1 MSNRPSRHQP
11 NNRDGPAGQP
21 DDVTPRGVGQ
31 HSASKEPVDPRCD
44 PAAIADRVLAG
55 QRFQEPARLVGAQPS
70 IKGRGPILML
80 TGSSLLALVL
90 IFPPVEWWWLAFVA
104 LVPWLVCVC
113 SAAKARFAYLT
124 SFLLGVGFYLIHI
137 RWMIPVTAPGYLA
150 LCLAY
155 AVFFPLA
162 AWPIRHMYR
171 RHGVSVALTA
181 PVAWV
186 AVEYLRSIGPLGFP
200 FLLLGHSQYQVLTMI
215 QISDLVGAYGVSFV
229 LAMVNGWI
237 TDLLIQPILVW
248 RSERGARLPVG
259 SLTTLLVL
267 LGTVIYGSS
276 QRSAR
281 YFTPGPRVAVVQ
293 HDFAMYVTHH
303 AYWTPRESVF
313 QAYLEL
319 ARKAAKEKPDL
330 ILLPETAMAC
340 YANEEFLTASPD
352 DLDEIRQRRFTPQ
365 YTREHM
371 LDMQRFSRTVRDGFQ
386 QLSTEYNVPI
396 VLGATSLEWRP
407 TAIPPD
413 ATAFNSAFLLL
424 PGREQPAA
432 RYDKIHLVLFGEYV
446 PFRLSYRPLYDW
458 LNARTPWGREGI
470 EYSLA
475 EGDRYEVFEIPAASQ
490 NHRVYRAAVPICY
503 EEIMPYIT
511 REFVRGVPRLVDR
524 KNIDMLLT
532 ISNDGWFL
540 HTAELQQHLAA
551 AVFRAVEHRIPIA
564 RSVNTGAS
572 AQIHPNGRI
581 HRLIT
586 LDEEL
591 RPRMKAVE
599 AALRKIDEVARQ
611 MEPVEAELLEAT
623 SRLNRRQAGQASS
636 TPEDAVDLRERIK
649 AAASRHRELL
659 ALAIAAFDQDLC
671 PAVEQLGPEFAYLAH
686 RQGNRLAHL
695 ATPLGSGERTSA
707 LPNLRLQLADDLQSL
722 ARWQTQ
728 AGMAPGYLIADLQCD
743 ERITLYTRWGDWFS
757 QAALVLWGIMLL
769 DWLLRR
775 LLKPATGR
783 GLPAVEEQTS

>member
-1 MSNRPSRHQP
+1 M
-11 NNRDGPAGQP
+11 
-21 DDVTPRGVGQ
+21 
-31 HSASKEPVDPRCD
+31 
-44 PAAIADRVLAG
+44 
-55 QRFQEPARLVGAQPS
+55 
-70 IKGRGPILML
+70 
-80 TGSSLLALVL
+80 
-90 IFPPVEWWWLAFVA
+90 AFIA

-113 SAAKARFAYLT
+113 SAARARFAYLT
-124 SFLLGVGFYLIHI
+124 SFLLGLGFYLIHI
-137 RWMIPVTAPGYLA
+137 RWMIPVTPPGYFA

-200 FLLLGHSQYQVLTMI
+200 FLLLGHSQYRVLTMI

-267 LGTVIYGSS
+267 LGTLIYGSS

-281 YFTPGPRVAVVQ
+281 YFTPGPRVAVIQ
-293 HDFAMYVTHH
+293 HDFAMYVDQR
-303 AYWTPRESVF
+303 AYWTPPESVF

-319 ARKAAKEKPDL
+319 TRKAAKERPDL

-340 YANEEFLTASPD
+340 YANEEFLTASPA
-352 DLDEIRQRRFTPQ
+352 DLDEIRQRRFTDRH
-365 YTREHM
+365 TREHM
-371 LDMQRFSRTVRDGFQ
+371 LEMQRFSRTVRDGFQ
-386 QLSTEYNVPI
+386 QLSTEYGVPI

-424 PGREQPAA
+424 PGLAQPAA

-470 EYSLA
+470 EYSLS
-475 EGDRYEVFEIPAASQ
+475 EGERYQVFEIPAASQ
-490 NHRVYRAAVPICY
+490 NQRVYRAAVPVCY

-511 REFVRGVPRLVDR
+511 REFVRGGPRLTGR

-581 HRLIT
+581 HQLIT

-591 RPRMKAVE
+591 RPRMRAVE
-599 AALRKIDEVARQ
+599 EALRKIDKVAQQ
-611 MEPVEAELLEAT
+611 MEPVEAELLEMT
-623 SRLNRRQAGQASS
+623 SRLKRLQAEQ
-636 TPEDAVDLRERIK
+636 TPSGGDDPAELRERLK
-649 AAASRHRELL
+649 AAAARHRELL
-659 ALAIAAFDQDLC
+659 SLAIGAFDHDLC

-686 RQGNRLAHL
+686 RQGYRLSHL
-695 ATPLGSGERTSA
+695 ATPLGSPERSAA
-707 LPNLRLQLADDLQSL
+707 LPDMRTQLADDLRSL
-722 ARWQTQ
+722 ARWQTEP
-728 AGMAPGYLIADLQCD
+728 GMAPGYLIANLQCD

-757 QAALVLWGIMLL
+757 QAALVLLGIMLL

-775 LLKPATGR
+775 LLKPGR
-783 GLPAVEEQTS
+783 EHGPHAVEEQAS